1 MYYRGRKSLTLE
13 QNDVAP
19 TERKRERLDER
30 ERERERRQNAVEIS
44 IRASVWLSCG
54 VHERKTLACDGDS
67 KYV

>member
-1 MYYRGRKSLTLE
+1 MTLLR
-13 QNDVAP
+13 Q
-19 TERKRERLDER
+19 RERERDWMKERER

>member
-30 ERERERRQNAVEIS
+30 EREREREKTKRSRNINSCVRVVELW
-44 IRASVWLSCG
+44 RARAKNFSL
-54 VHERKTLACDGDS
+54 
-67 KYV
+67 